1 MALSK
6 IDTAGLAADAVDN
19 TILDL
24 AGNYAFT
31 GTVTGAGA
39 AGYTKTAQTTTN
51 GAATYSISSI
61 PSGTSELILF
71 GEKAALQFPE
81 KVIIKNIIGA
91 GYTALNQFSNAINHY
106 KAALKL
112 EPKNAEVLNNL
123 GLTFKAIGDFKK
135 ANECFEN
142 SISIKPNF
150 AEAFN
155 NMALSLKEER
165 KFEKA
170 IVEFGEGLQKYPD
183 SIKGPDNML
192 KLGLSFANLK
202 KPIIPECFEFFSS
215 LAIG

>member
-71 GEKAALQFPE
+71 GNQVDRGTSSSTAVVRLGDSGGLEDTGYNHSVAYSYGGSFYINTTAERTGLDFQLYDSVCNFTCLCWNTSGNKWMMRVHMASTADSTKYWATTLCEKELSGTLDR
-81 KVIIKNIIGA
+81 IGIVDRN
-91 GYTALNQFSNAINHY
+91 GT
-106 KAALKL
+106 
-112 EPKNAEVLNNL
+112 
-123 GLTFKAIGDFKK
+123 
-135 ANECFEN
+135 
-142 SISIKPNF
+142 NF
-150 AEAFN
+150 AGGTIQ
-155 NMALSLKEER
+155 LWYK
-165 KFEKA
+165 
-170 IVEFGEGLQKYPD
+170 
-183 SIKGPDNML
+183 
-192 KLGLSFANLK
+192 
-202 KPIIPECFEFFSS
+202 
-215 LAIG
+215 